1 MLKPARRCDVCSSL
15 GAKPSL
21 LLLSL
26 PIKHHEIYG
35 PYTVCQF
42 IKHMKYDK
50 AEKVCE
56 EEAQEDDVQ
65 GPNHQLICNY

>member
-1 MLKPARRCDVCSSL
+1 MRK
-15 GAKPSL
+15 KF
-21 LLLSL
+21 
-26 PIKHHEIYG
+26 KKKKTY
-35 PYTVCQF
+35 YTGCQF